1 MTSDRQ
7 ILLAVR
13 LQELGVSQAGVV
25 ELLSQYPLDLIEQQ
39 LAWLPMRKAKRPEA
53 FIIEAVRN
61 NYSPPKETFHA
72 QTEKPAPQPEALV
85 DKAPQLS
92 AGQAAPQPQ
101 GHRAE
106 GATSDPSPD
115 SWLEQD
121 RSSYDLVLPSAQEEN
136 RPRE

>member
-25 ELLSQYPLDLIEQQ
+25 ELLSQYPLDLVEQQ
-39 LAWLPMRKAKRPEA
+39 LEWLPMRKAKRPEA

-61 NYSPPKETFHA
+61 NYSPPKEAFHA
-72 QTEKPAPQPEALV
+72 QTEKPAPQPEALM
-85 DKAPQLS
+85 DKAPELS

-101 GHRAE
+101 GYRAE
-106 GATSDPSPD
+106 GAPGNSSPD
-115 SWLEQD
+115 GWLEQD
-121 RSSYDLVLPSAQEEN
+121 RSSYDLVLPAAEAEDGQAE
-136 RPRE
+136 

>member
-61 NYSPPKETFHA
+61 NYSPPKEAFHA
-72 QTEKPAPQPEALV
+72 QTEKPAPQPEALM
-85 DKAPQLS
+85 DKAAELPT
-92 AGQAAPQPQ
+92 GQAAPQPE
-101 GHRAE
+101 GYRAE
-106 GATSDPSPD
+106 GAPGDSSPD
-115 SWLEQD
+115 GWLEQD
-121 RSSYDLVLPSAQEEN
+121 RSSYDLVLPPAQDEN
-136 RPRE
+136 GQAE